1 MLVEAA
7 VPHIETLLNRKLHDS
22 VTARE
27 HCQTLSGKVL
37 EINIQAVPQRI
48 LIAPL
53 NETIEVL
60 VDEDLKADVVFS
72 GSILSFM
79 AATQTKPME
88 LIKAGRLK
96 MKGDAVLAGQFQ
108 RLIDLAMPDWQEEIA
123 KMFGDYAG
131 PQISSLFEG
140 LAGFGKM
147 VTQRFGMN
155 ASEYVQEESRTA
167 PSRNE
172 FDNFADDVKA
182 MQKDLKSLAKE
193 IKKKIK

>member
-1 MLVEAA
+1 MLVEAV
-7 VPHIETLLNRKLHDS
+7 VPHIETLLNRKLADS
-22 VTARE
+22 ITARE
-27 HCQTLSGKVL
+27 HCKTLSGKVL
-37 EINIQAVPQRI
+37 EIDIQAIPQRI
-48 LIAPL
+48 LIAPI

-60 VDEDLKADVVFS
+60 VDEDLKADIVFS

-88 LIKAGRLK
+88 LVKSGRLK

-108 RLIDLAMPDWQEEIA
+108 RLFDLAMPDWQEEIA

-131 PQISSLFEG
+131 PQISSVIDG
-140 LAGFGKM
+140 LASWGKM
-147 VTQRFGMN
+147 FTQRFGMN

-172 FDNFADDVKA
+172 FDNFVDDVKA
-182 MQKDLKSLAKE
+182 MQKELKAVAKD
-193 IKKKIK
+193 IKEKLT

>member
-7 VPHIETLLNRKLHDS
+7 VPHIEILLNRKLQDS

-48 LIAPL
+48 LLAPI
-53 NETIEVL
+53 NDTIEVL
-60 VDEDLKADVVFS
+60 VDADLKADVVFS
-72 GSILSFM
+72 GSVLSFM

-123 KMFGDYAG
+123 KMFGDYVG
-131 PQISSLFEG
+131 PQVSSIIEG
-140 LAGFGKM
+140 FASWGKM
-147 VTQRFGMN
+147 FTQRFGVN

-172 FDNFADDVKA
+172 FDNFSADVKA
-182 MQKDLKSLAKE
+182 MQKDLKAVAKE
-193 IKKKIK
+193 IKKL